1 MNKVVNLISRILMA
15 QIFLIAG
22 IGKISAYAGTQHY
35 MAAYGLPGTLLP
47 LVILLEVGGGLALL
61 LGFQTRIAA
70 WALALFSIAA
80 ALIFH
85 THFAEQM
92 QQINFMKNLVM
103 AGGLMLLATYGAD
116 AWSLDALRKRH

>member
-1 MNKVVNLISRILMA
+1 MHKTVNLIARILMS
-15 QIFLIAG
+15 QIFIIAG
-22 IGKISAYAGTQHY
+22 IEKIAGYAGTQQY
-35 MAAYGLPGTLLP
+35 MAAHGVPGALLP
-47 LVILLEVGGGLALL
+47 LVILLEVGGGLAIL
-61 LGFQTRIAA
+61 LGFLTRFSA

-85 THFAEQM
+85 THFAEYS

-116 AWSLDALRKRH
+116 AWSIDGMRKRR